1 MRTKHK
7 VNYRDLDSDDPFEE
21 SSSCDE
27 EDDIPL
33 AQYLR
38 PSATKPSGST
48 SKEYRP
54 PTEKKSALKRP
65 ANEWTYNI
73 NETSR
78 TGRPISF
85 AKAYFQL
92 ESVSK
97 EEKDKFLKQCK
108 DQVKGNLTHAEFKRS
123 LTGFLVNRMA
133 ILVRDKPELEPLL
146 DAKRK
151 EHAQQNQLPNPCTW
165 AQSQNA
171 ITHCN
176 GRPRGKHKKKTKA
189 VGGSGAVVYIVD
201 SKDEDTPMSK
211 RHKVDDVSSQK
222 IEVPKATTAPVA
234 SDDYA
239 AAGPGPSKPMI
250 RRLSLIVKNHQE
262 LKNSDSKPMIR
273 RPSMFTKNLERIKSS
288 TSKAGAAALVAPKTP
303 KYTGPT
309 REQNRERLRKLLQ
322 QGKIDKQLFK
332 MLNTDVYIKRTSDG
346 GMSGELVAPGI
357 KNPEKK
363 KDK

>member
-21 SSSCDE
+21 LSSCDE

-33 AQYLR
+33 AQKLL

-48 SKEYRP
+48 SKDHRP
-54 PTEKKSALKRP
+54 PTEKRSARKRP

-78 TGRPISF
+78 TGRNISF

-108 DQVKGNLTHAEFKRS
+108 DQVEGNLTHAEFKRS

-151 EHAQQNQLPNPCTW
+151 KHAQQKGLPNPCTW
-165 AQSQNA
+165 AESQNA
-171 ITHCN
+171 MTHCN
-176 GRPRGKHKKKTKA
+176 GRPRGKHKEKTKA
-189 VGGSGAVVYIVD
+189 VGGSSAVVYVVD
-201 SKDEDTPMSK
+201 SEDEDTPMCK
-211 RHKVDDVSSQK
+211 RQKVDDVSSQK
-222 IEVPKATTAPVA
+222 VQASKASAATVA
-234 SDDYA
+234 SKHN
-239 AAGPGPSKPMI
+239 AAG
-250 RRLSLIVKNHQE
+250 
-262 LKNSDSKPMIR
+262 
-273 RPSMFTKNLERIKSS
+273 
-288 TSKAGAAALVAPKTP
+288 GAAP
-303 KYTGPT
+303 
-309 REQNRERLRKLLQ
+309 RKINKKMKDLLNVTVC
-322 QGKIDKQLFK
+322 LA
-332 MLNTDVYIKRTSDG
+332 RTADG
-346 GMSGELVAPGI
+346 HGI
-357 KNPEKK
+357 KCKLIEPYIRKERK
-363 KDK
+363 

>member
-7 VNYRDLDSDDPFEE
+7 VNYKDLNSDDPFEE

-48 SKEYRP
+48 SKDHRP

-97 EEKDKFLKQCK
+97 EEKDQFLKQCK
-108 DQVKGNLTHAEFKRS
+108 DQVEDNLTHAEFKRS

-151 EHAQQNQLPNPCTW
+151 EHAQENQLPNPCTW

-222 IEVPKATTAPVA
+222 MQASKDPTAPVT
-234 SDDYA
+234 SKHHA
-239 AAGPGPSKPMI
+239 AAGPAPSKI
-250 RRLSLIVKNHQE
+250 NKK
-262 LKNSDSKPMIR
+262 LKD
-273 RPSMFTKNLERIKSS
+273 
-288 TSKAGAAALVAPKTP
+288 
-303 KYTGPT
+303 
-309 REQNRERLRKLLQ
+309 LLNVTVC
-322 QGKIDKQLFK
+322 LA
-332 MLNTDVYIKRTSDG
+332 RTADG
-346 GMSGELVAPGI
+346 HGI
-357 KNPEKK
+357 KCKLIEPCIRKK
-363 KDK
+363 RK